1 MELTF
6 SVIDEKV
13 KSSANDI
20 NMKIEAINAEL
31 AKVTDERAVAEAAW
45 RKKEN
50 FLNTEKGK
58 LQLLLRGLVTAT
70 IKEV

>member
-1 MELTF
+1 MEISF

-20 NMKIEAINAEL
+20 NLKIESINAEL
-31 AKVTDERAVAEAAW
+31 AKISDERAVAEAAW

-58 LQLLLRGLVTAT
+58 LQLALRGLVTAT
-70 IKEV
+70 VTEA